1 MSAGGIDGSDF
12 SRRKKHPDL
21 AYRAHQVNK
30 QIKMKRKVLTLK
42 LIKKYLGKLL
52 QPGSD
57 KKLFGKR
64 TYLKSSTDI

>member
-30 QIKMKRKVLTLK
+30 QIKIKRKVSILNLILKCCSREIFMLK
-42 LIKKYLGKLL
+42 LLNKNMI
-52 QPGSD
+52 
-57 KKLFGKR
+57 
-64 TYLKSSTDI
+64 